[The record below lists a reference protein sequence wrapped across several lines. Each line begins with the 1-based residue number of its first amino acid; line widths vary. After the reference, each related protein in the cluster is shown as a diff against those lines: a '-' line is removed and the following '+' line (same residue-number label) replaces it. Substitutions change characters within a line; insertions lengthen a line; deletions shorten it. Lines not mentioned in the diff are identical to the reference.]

1 MSHSRLQFVRRSIL
15 SFGLLVAAFAANAA
29 PLTLE
34 WVTTGIGPF
43 TDTRPRVVSAVQS
56 FSATLELRDDRL
68 LTEGVFFDRPV
79 TLVGAELRG
88 EVPPPPAIERRAQQF
103 TTSIGPRSSIGNL
116 GIPQTYDL
124 FSHATVTFAGS
135 SAWCA
140 EASAPCYIVD
150 LREIPSPGDRRFIG
164 ALWLVSGGDRT
175 FLFDR
180 GFLRTGTSEIWTQSF
195 TGYWQVATNKVP
207 VPSTFALLLVGAL
220 FSAWRSTTHL
230 RGLN

>member
-1 MSHSRLQFVRRSIL
+1 MSHPRLQFVRRSIL
-15 SFGLLVAAFAANAA
+15 SFGLLVVAFAANAA

-43 TDTRPRVVSAVQS
+43 TDTRPFVVSAVQS

-79 TLVGAELRG
+79 FLPGSVLRG
-88 EVPPPPAIERRAQQF
+88 EVPPPTANERRAQQF
-103 TTSIGPRSSIGNL
+103 TTSIGPRNL
-116 GIPQTYDL
+116 GIPETYDL

-135 SAWCA
+135 SAWCQ
-140 EASAPCYIVD
+140 EASFPCYFVD
-150 LREIPSPGDRRFIG
+150 LKEIPSLDARKFVGS
-164 ALWLVSGGDRT
+164 LWFVSNGQRT
-175 FLFDR
+175 FLFEN

-220 FSAWRSTTHL
+220 FSAWRSTT
-230 RGLN
+230 RRRCLN